1 MTAKNSQARISANA
15 RYNIKN
21 YDVISFRVN
30 KSENLNS
37 KIDDAV
43 KAIQA
48 ATGDKDYSKAKFML
62 DAIRAKLDGPQ
73 PVQEPPQPV
82 ATPATAPA
90 TAPEG
95 VPEGYTVIPVCLPA
109 TIVNSIDK
117 ACSAGYGPAR
127 DPYIISAV
135 NVQLRRD
142 ADTEKEKRRQAAIDR
157 MYAELPPD

>member
-1 MTAKNSQARISANA
+1 MTTKNSQARISANA
-15 RYNIKN
+15 RYNVKN

-30 KSENLNS
+30 KSESLNS
-37 KIDDAV
+37 KMNDAV

-62 DAIRAKLDGPQ
+62 DAIRAKLDGQ
-73 PVQEPPQPV
+73 QTVQEPPQPV

-90 TAPEG
+90 T

-127 DPYIISAV
+127 DPYIVSAV